1 MTTLPA
7 TRPEAGGDFERTLI
21 LGCGALINE
30 MQAVVRHHRLV
41 NVDVECLPA
50 KLHNRPALIAGAV
63 RERLARLGEQGKSY
77 GHILL
82 GYADCGTAGA
92 LEKLCAEF
100 AADHAA
106 GDGPPM
112 SMMPGAHC
120 YEFFAGAGR
129 FATMHDA
136 EPATF
141 YLTDYLARHFDLLVW
156 KGLGIEAHP
165 ELAEMYFGNYERV
178 VLLTQT
184 SDDVERA
191 RVEAC
196 ARAGAVR
203 LGLPLVIVETG
214 YGELEHTMVSVATP
228 SRRERAE
235 LLA

>member
-1 MTTLPA
+1 MNAPPA
-7 TRPEAGGDFERTLI
+7 TSPEARSDVERILV
-21 LGCGALINE
+21 LGCGALVNE
-30 MQAVVRHHRLV
+30 MQAVVRHHGLV

-63 RERLARLGEQGKSY
+63 RERLARLDEQGKSY
-77 GHILL
+77 AQILL

-92 LEKLCAEF
+92 LEKLCEEF
-100 AADHAA
+100 AAAHAA

-120 YEFFAGAGR
+120 YEFFAGADR
-129 FATMHDA
+129 FASMHDA

-184 SDDVERA
+184 SDGTQRV

-196 ARAGAVR
+196 ARAGAER
-203 LGLPLVIVETG
+203 LGLPLVIIETG
-214 YGELEHTMVSVATP
+214 YGELLDTMVSVAAP
-228 SRRERAE
+228 SRRGRVEV
-235 LLA
+235 LS

>member
-1 MTTLPA
+1 MSAPLA
-7 TRPEAGGDFERTLI
+7 TMPYAEGDVERTLV
-21 LGCGALINE
+21 LGCGALVNE
-30 MQAVVRHHRLV
+30 MQAVVRHHGLV

-63 RERLARLGEQGKSY
+63 RERLARLRKQGKSY
-77 GHILL
+77 AQILL
-82 GYADCGTAGA
+82 GYADCGTAGS
-92 LEKLCAEF
+92 LEDLCREF
-100 AADHAA
+100 EAAHAA
-106 GDGPPM
+106 GEGPRM

-120 YEFFAGAGR
+120 YEFYAGAGR
-129 FATMHDA
+129 FAAMHDA

-184 SDDVERA
+184 LDETERV

-196 ARAGAVR
+196 ARAGAER

-214 YGELEHTMVSVATP
+214 YGELRDTMVSVAAP

-235 LLA
+235 MLA